1 MRTVISG
8 LSLVLLVVGVVLV
21 GANAFVLSPIMG
33 DVARDLGTDPIRV
46 ARSISAFGATT
57 AFSAFLLSG
66 LVDRYGPRLVLSAC
80 AGIVGLAQIIAGVST
95 SWQSLAASQALAGLA
110 VGVMLP
116 AIYATATSTAPEGRE
131 TGRLGTVLTGWA
143 VSLVAA
149 VPLSAYMTSHFGWRS
164 IYLTL
169 AAASFAVAAGY
180 ALRMPQRLGA
190 SPSRSHPLQALT
202 LPGVR
207 PVLLVCL
214 VFMTGFYGTFSFFG
228 EGVRAAS
235 GQGAG
240 RAGLYVMAYGLGFGL
255 SGALVG
261 RFGAIRSQRGLVILL
276 FAISFAYFALGFSLA
291 HPVPAMLNAAVWGF
305 LNQYGVNAIIVLLNR
320 AAPHAGGA
328 AMGLHSTVTYLAV
341 FLGPWVMSL
350 VYLRGGFR
358 AVATG
363 SGLLL
368 LTTAIGLSL
377 GTALG
382 RRWRER

>member
-1 MRTVISG
+1 MRTTISG
-8 LSLVLLVVGVVLV
+8 LALVLLVVGVVLV

-66 LVDRYGPRLVLSAC
+66 LVDRFGPRLILSGC
-80 AGIVGLAQIIAGVST
+80 AALVGLAQVIAAFST
-95 SWQSLAASQALAGLA
+95 SWQMLAASQAIAGLA

-149 VPLSAYMTSHFGWRS
+149 VPLSAFMTSHFGWRS

-169 AAASFAVAAGY
+169 ALASFAVAAGY
-180 ALRMPQRLGA
+180 VWRMPRALRA
-190 SPSRSHPLQALT
+190 TPSRSHPMQAFA

-207 PVLLVCL
+207 PVLLICL
-214 VFMTGFYGTFSFFG
+214 VFMTGFYGTFSYFG

-255 SGALVG
+255 SGVLVG
-261 RFGAIRSQRGLVILL
+261 RFGAIRSQRGLVVLL
-276 FAISFAYFALGFSLA
+276 FAISFAYFAMALSLS
-291 HPVPAMLNAAVWGF
+291 HPVAAMINAAAWGF

-341 FLGPWVMSL
+341 FLGPWAMSL
-350 VYLRGGFR
+350 VYLRGGFP
-358 AVATG
+358 AVTIG
-363 SGLLL
+363 SGCLLL
-368 LTTAIGLSL
+368 ATAFGLVL
-377 GTALG
+377 LRATRGAA
-382 RRWRER
+382 RRL

>member
-1 MRTVISG
+1 MRTTLSG
-8 LSLVLLVVGVVLV
+8 LALGLLVVGVVLV

-33 DVARDLGTDPIRV
+33 DVARELGTDPIRI

-66 LVDRYGPRLVLSAC
+66 LVDRYGPRITLAGCAALVGIAQVVAGLSA
-80 AGIVGLAQIIAGVST
+80 
-95 SWQSLAASQALAGLA
+95 SWQMLAASQALAGLA

-149 VPLSAYMTSHFGWRS
+149 VPLSAFMTSHFGWRS

-169 AAASFAVAAGY
+169 AVASFAVAAGY
-180 ALRMPQRLGA
+180 ALRMPRALGGKRSA
-190 SPSRSHPLQALT
+190 SRPMQAFM
-202 LPGVR
+202 LPGVL
-207 PVLLVCL
+207 PVLLICL
-214 VFMTGFYGTFSFFG
+214 VFMTGFYGTFSYFG

-261 RFGAIRSQRGLVILL
+261 RFGAIRSQRGLVVLL
-276 FAISFAYFALGFSLA
+276 FAISFAYFAMSVTLA
-291 HPVPAMLNAAVWGF
+291 HPVLAMLNAAAWGF
-305 LNQYGVNAIIVLLNR
+305 LNQYGVNGIIVLLNR

-341 FLGPWVMSL
+341 FLGPWLMSL
-350 VYLRGGFR
+350 VYLRGGFP
-358 AVATG
+358 AVTTG
-363 SGLLL
+363 AGILLL
-368 LTTAIGLSL
+368 ATAVGLVL
-377 GTALG
+377 FGGRDGGTRL
-382 RRWRER
+382 